1 MREIRRYQQSTEL
14 LLPKAAFSRVVRE
27 VMTDI
32 KGERRYANAGYSWQR
47 SALGALQEATEA
59 FLTRFFEGKT
69 IAPNPFLLF

>member
-1 MREIRRYQQSTEL
+1 
-14 LLPKAAFSRVVRE
+14 
-27 VMTDI
+27 MTDI